1 MKLVINYNSVEYMDI
16 LKKRRQRR
24 KEIYNQMYN
33 SQCISFSLIYYMLL
47 HIRRTRQICSIFNTY
62 VIGC

>member
-33 SQCISFSLIYYMLL
+33 SQCISFRLIYYMLL
-47 HIRRTRQICSIFNTY
+47 H
-62 VIGC
+62 